1 MSSIESRDAR
11 RTSRH
16 ARRPLASP
24 HGVERLARCAVVLA
38 VLAATLLV
46 VGYYADDHAAAA
58 MLTHFAG
65 LLDGSA
71 ETITAS
77 GLPDLLS
84 TVATF
89 AR

>member
-1 MSSIESRDAR
+1 MSDSESRDAR
-11 RTSRH
+11 GRNRR
-16 ARRPLASP
+16 ARRSLASP

-38 VLAATLLV
+38 MLAATLLV
-46 VGYYADDHAAAA
+46 LGYYADDHAAAA
-58 MLTHFAG
+58 MLTRFAG

-71 ETITAS
+71 ETVTRS